1 MQPRRFA
8 REFLASDATMVVG
21 IALVPL
27 ILHLLFINQY
37 GYSRDEFYYLACG
50 EHLDWGYVDHPP
62 FIALAAFLISKT
74 VGSSLL
80 AIRFL
85 PALAVAAVVV
95 LTGQMAKELGGD
107 QFAQVLASLAVA
119 LAPIFLFTGHVFS
132 MNAFDYLFWALAAYV
147 LILILKYNRPKL
159 WLLFGLIAG
168 VGLMTK
174 YSMGFLGAGLM
185 VGLITA
191 REWKHF
197 KCRWFWLGG
206 MLAAAI
212 FLPHV
217 VWEIRAGF
225 PTREFIAYA
234 STEKIIPL
242 SPFGFLKL
250 AALSVN
256 PVTLPIW
263 MAGMGYLLVRRE
275 ARPYRALGVMSLFVL
290 VLLLATRSKPYYTA
304 PAFPLLMAAGGV
316 AIAALANRLRWALLK
331 PVVLATVALILVVF
345 VPLFLPVLP
354 VETYVHYAR
363 FMGVDV
369 PSGERNQIGRLPQH
383 FADMFGWENLVAVVA
398 RVYNSLPANDRA
410 KCAIYTTNYGR
421 AGSIDLF
428 GKRYG
433 LPKSICGHNS
443 YFLWGPRDYT
453 GEVMLVVG
461 GTPEEL
467 RKMFA
472 EVTVAAQVENPYSMP
487 YESGVL
493 VLICRKSSIPLKN
506 LWPLTKSYR

>member
-8 REFLASDATMVVG
+8 REFLASDAAVVVG

-27 ILHLLFINQY
+27 ILHLLFISQY

-50 EHLDWGYVDHPP
+50 DHLDWGYVDHPP

-107 QFAQVLASLAVA
+107 QFAQSLASLAVA

-147 LILILKYNRPKL
+147 LILILKYNRLKL

-206 MLAAAI
+206 LLAAAV

-217 VWEIRAGF
+217 VWEIRTGF
-225 PTREFIAYA
+225 PTREFVAYA

-242 SPFGFLKL
+242 SPFSFLKL

-263 MAGMGYLLVRRE
+263 MAGLGYLLVGRE

-290 VLLLATRSKPYYTA
+290 ALLLATRSKPYYTA
-304 PAFPLLMAAGGV
+304 PAFPLMMAAGGV
-316 AIAALANRLRWALLK
+316 AMAALFNRLRWAWLK
-331 PVVLATVALILVVF
+331 PVVLSAVALILVVF

-354 VETYVHYAR
+354 VETYIRYAR
-363 FMGVDV
+363 FIGVDV
-369 PSGERNQIGRLPQH
+369 PSTERNQVGRLPQH

-421 AGSIDLF
+421 AGSIDFF

-461 GTPEEL
+461 GNPEEL

-493 VLICRKSSIPLKN
+493 VLICRKPSIPLKN
-506 LWPLTKSYR
+506 LWPRTRKYG